1 MENKKHNGNYTG
13 TNNMNV
19 KNQDMAFVNDTLENA
34 KNTTPVN
41 IMKKA
46 KDKNLQ
52 NVDKDL
58 SKSPVNSHQAQQI
71 QQDTND
77 RRHQDALNHDE

>member
-1 MENKKHNGNYTG
+1 MISTREMKGYKEMT
-13 TNNMNV
+13 
-19 KNQDMAFVNDTLENA
+19 K
-34 KNTTPVN
+34 
-41 IMKKA
+41 KKA

-58 SKSPVNSHQAQQI
+58 LISPVNSHQAQQI

-77 RRHQDALNHDE
+77 RRHQDALNHEE